1 MTDKLVAP
9 QSAVRAEVARKV
21 QEHVVVRLGDELDRL
36 IKIGAF
42 LREKLEQDIQLQIG
56 KGLPRDGIKSYKELA
71 TTIESVV
78 SAKVRFDK
86 AAKQMADTM
95 TPAEERRAVIQY
107 LKSCHKDD
115 RKEILDELAE
125 WIERRPTPGRPSRFE
140 TNPGL
145 ISKIV
150 EGKPQ
155 RGDNA
160 QPLVHKDAAG
170 NVRGADRAGSTADG
184 SVSSLDADGDP
195 GMDVDGD

>member
-1 MTDKLVAP
+1 MTKPIEP
-9 QSAVRAEVARKV
+9 QSVVRAEVARRA

-95 TPAEERRAVIQY
+95 TPAEERKAVIQY
-107 LKSCHKDD
+107 LKACNRDD

-125 WIERRPTPGRPSRFE
+125 WIERRPSPGRPSRFE
-140 TNPGL
+140 TDPGL

-155 RGDNA
+155 RGDNPEPSVYRNPA
-160 QPLVHKDAAG
+160 SDVRRVDRKGSDA
-170 NVRGADRAGSTADG
+170 DS
-184 SVSSLDADGDP
+184 SMSSLDAERNTGVDTDGD
-195 GMDVDGD
+195 